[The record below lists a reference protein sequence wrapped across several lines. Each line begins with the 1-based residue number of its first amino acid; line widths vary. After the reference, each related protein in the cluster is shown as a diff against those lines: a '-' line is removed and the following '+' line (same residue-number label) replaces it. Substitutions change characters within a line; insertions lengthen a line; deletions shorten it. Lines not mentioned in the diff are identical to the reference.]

1 MCAFFGTRRVC
12 DRSVLF
18 VWLAVVKGMISD
30 VLLQETR
37 NSLQVT
43 VAPRNEGFETPIGP
57 WSETVSNCR
66 GPQDAG
72 AARFLARDSAS
83 VDATDVV
90 HWDKE
95 KDFRV

>member
-1 MCAFFGTRRVC
+1 
-12 DRSVLF
+12 
-18 VWLAVVKGMISD
+18 MIWTF
-30 VLLQETR
+30 TR
-37 NSLQVT
+37 NPKFPFKL
-43 VAPRNEGFETPIGP
+43 ARFETPIGP

-95 KDFRV
+95 KDQQILQHVNVDGAASTTENKDAS